1 MSIFMSASAVMALK
15 LLLYMFFLIYPTMFL
30 NTVSSSSTSRIS
42 YSDHCASIVP
52 ESTSIQNHVSISPRP
67 RVQYGY
73 LYLGDGNGVLSRNT
87 CFHGPKLVS
96 FYTEYVYAT
105 DMQDLFHVDGTLTL
119 HGPSTDYYHDSGSMY
134 YGPGDPRRWGSFTF
148 RLNGIWSV
156 SSGKLCMV
164 ESGYNNYTDKGS
176 LVLDLP
182 AVFKL
187 HNLKNST
194 SLRSLVTGTLE
205 SLISSDDP
213 DYFEP
218 ISMFMFPQM
227 NYDSAKNCTPF
238 GASIDFLPS
247 VMIFGGIG
255 CSVDEQRFRVLI
267 DFLATEDDLSVPFNP
282 NTTLIGEGLWDTKT
296 NQLYVV
302 ACRFLDATDSL
313 AEAHLGDCSTRLSL
327 RFPAIWTIRN
337 TDSIVGHIWSNKSM
351 GELGYFDKIKFQS
364 SEQLMVEEPGFKYKY
379 TELGKVKKL
388 WPIKKSAKHKG
399 NAYPNAFSV
408 PKMVLYISVEN
419 AERKLAL
426 GRSFPLFVG
435 NHYVPHLYSNLPLIN
450 SSFTKTGPIGISYKM
465 ILSLLPDVKLGSGFS
480 LFSNSSNFL
489 EITAEGIYDDTTGS
503 LCMLACRYLGLDS
516 QLSMDDYL
524 DCEIRI
530 NIQFSARNTDHNSG
544 YFKGSIESTRQNF
557 DPLHFNRLELL
568 TLSDTSNS
576 AFCDCNLC
584 NCHLS
589 LLPNVK
595 LDSAASLFSN
605 SSNFTEITA
614 EGIYDDTAGSL
625 CLVGCRKIGL
635 DSQLSMD
642 DSLDCGILIFNF
654 SPRNT
659 DDNSGYSREVL
670 KVLHKTLILFILII

>member
-227 NYDSAKNCTPF
+227 NYEYSLISEVLNNSAYGESDVSPGLSLRSFPGHIFCSLVPKEVQRFKLKYASHCSSAKNCTPF

-379 TELGKVKKL
+379 TELGNVKKL
-388 WPIKKSAKHKG
+388 WPIKKSAKRKG

-576 AFCDCNLC
+576 AFCDCN
-584 NCHLS
+584 
-589 LLPNVK
+589 V
-595 LDSAASLFSN
+595 
-605 SSNFTEITA
+605 
-614 EGIYDDTAGSL
+614 
-625 CLVGCRKIGL
+625 
-635 DSQLSMD
+635 
-642 DSLDCGILIFNF
+642 
-654 SPRNT
+654 
-659 DDNSGYSREVL
+659 
-670 KVLHKTLILFILII
+670 